1 MGKSLVIVESDAK
14 SKTIN
19 RFLGKDFIVKASIG
33 HIKNLPKNRL
43 GVDLENH
50 FEPEYITIRG
60 RGKILKE
67 LKRLAASSDQVYLA
81 TDPDR
86 EGEAIAQHLAQEI
99 RASNDQVHRI
109 LFYEITEKV
118 VQKAVQHPKDINI
131 DKVEAQIARRVMD
144 RIVGYKVSPFLWK
157 TVFRG
162 LSAGRV
168 QSVALRLVCERENE
182 IVGFEPKE

>member
-19 RFLGKDFIVKASIG
+19 RFLGKDFVVKASVG

-67 LKRLAASSDQVYLA
+67 LK
-81 TDPDR
+81 
-86 EGEAIAQHLAQEI
+86 
-99 RASNDQVHRI
+99 N
-109 LFYEITEKV
+109 
-118 VQKAVQHPKDINI
+118 
-131 DKVEAQIARRVMD
+131 
-144 RIVGYKVSPFLWK
+144 
-157 TVFRG
+157 
-162 LSAGRV
+162 
-168 QSVALRLVCERENE
+168 
-182 IVGFEPKE
+182 